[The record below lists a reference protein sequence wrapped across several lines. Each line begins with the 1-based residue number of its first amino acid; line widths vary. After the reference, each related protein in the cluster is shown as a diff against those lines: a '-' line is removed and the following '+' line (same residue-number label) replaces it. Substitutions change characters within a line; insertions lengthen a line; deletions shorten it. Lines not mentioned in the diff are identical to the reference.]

1 MIKSDKKIIQLTAYL
16 ILVSYLSIIVVN
28 SIHFHKVDIGRIP
41 TSLASSTNNQSNHLK
56 FDGSDFYCPI
66 QNTFNSINNSIVT
79 YYSPLV
85 AYQNTPEVI
94 NVFFVT
100 PQLNQDNNYYYCLR
114 APPKNSIS

>member
-1 MIKSDKKIIQLTAYL
+1 MITSNKKINKLTAYL
-16 ILVSYLSIIVVN
+16 ILLSYLSIIVVN
-28 SIHFHKVDIGRIP
+28 AIHFHKVDFGRFP
-41 TSLASSTNNQSNHLK
+41 TSLASSANNQNNHLK

-85 AYQNTPEVI
+85 AYQNTPDVI
-94 NVFFVT
+94 SVLFVT

-114 APPKNSIS
+114 APPKDSIS